1 MRHALATQETTA
13 RAGFTAERTVSIA
26 PTTSRAAPA
35 DASPRP
41 RRAERIQGKTGGLP
55 ATRGGRGP
63 HTKMDLQS
71 VIAFQKS
78 LSERGPSSED
88 AQPANPTLRALD
100 AVHKDYLKLHRRAT
114 KSYWAQPAS
123 PTLARSDST
132 PSTTPATSPSNA
144 AAEKAAVEG
153 AFFSQPGFWDV

>member
-1 MRHALATQETTA
+1 
-13 RAGFTAERTVSIA
+13 
-26 PTTSRAAPA
+26 
-35 DASPRP
+35 
-41 RRAERIQGKTGGLP
+41 
-55 ATRGGRGP
+55 
-63 HTKMDLQS
+63 MDLQS

-114 KSYWAQPAS
+114 KGYWAQPAS
-123 PTLARSDST
+123 PTMARSDST
-132 PSTTPATSPSNA
+132 PSTSTTPATSPTNA
-144 AAEKAAVEG
+144 QARPKPDVVEG

>member
-1 MRHALATQETTA
+1 
-13 RAGFTAERTVSIA
+13 
-26 PTTSRAAPA
+26 
-35 DASPRP
+35 
-41 RRAERIQGKTGGLP
+41 
-55 ATRGGRGP
+55 
-63 HTKMDLQS
+63 MDLQS

-78 LSERGPSSED
+78 LSEPARGVSDD

-123 PTLARSDST
+123 PSMARSDST
-132 PSTTPATSPSNA
+132 PATTPATSPSNA
-144 AAEKAAVEG
+144 AAEKPAVEG

>member
-1 MRHALATQETTA
+1 
-13 RAGFTAERTVSIA
+13 
-26 PTTSRAAPA
+26 
-35 DASPRP
+35 
-41 RRAERIQGKTGGLP
+41 
-55 ATRGGRGP
+55 
-63 HTKMDLQS
+63 MDLQS

-78 LSERGPSSED
+78 LSEPGRLGSED

-132 PSTTPATSPSNA
+132 PSSTPATSPSNA

>member
-1 MRHALATQETTA
+1 
-13 RAGFTAERTVSIA
+13 
-26 PTTSRAAPA
+26 
-35 DASPRP
+35 
-41 RRAERIQGKTGGLP
+41 
-55 ATRGGRGP
+55 
-63 HTKMDLQS
+63 MDLQS

-78 LSERGPSSED
+78 LSDPARLSSDD

-123 PTLARSDST
+123 PSMARSDST

-144 AAEKAAVEG
+144 DRPAKGPDVVEG

>member
-1 MRHALATQETTA
+1 
-13 RAGFTAERTVSIA
+13 
-26 PTTSRAAPA
+26 
-35 DASPRP
+35 
-41 RRAERIQGKTGGLP
+41 
-55 ATRGGRGP
+55 
-63 HTKMDLQS
+63 MDLQS

-78 LSERGPSSED
+78 LSEPGRRSSDD

-123 PTLARSDST
+123 PSMARSDST
-132 PSTTPATSPSNA
+132 PSTSTTPATSPSNA
-144 AAEKAAVEG
+144 QARPKPDVVEG

>member
-1 MRHALATQETTA
+1 
-13 RAGFTAERTVSIA
+13 
-26 PTTSRAAPA
+26 
-35 DASPRP
+35 
-41 RRAERIQGKTGGLP
+41 
-55 ATRGGRGP
+55 
-63 HTKMDLQS
+63 MDLQS

-78 LSERGPSSED
+78 LSEPARLSSED

-123 PTLARSDST
+123 PSMARSDST
-132 PSTTPATSPSNA
+132 PSSTPATSPSNA

>member
-1 MRHALATQETTA
+1 
-13 RAGFTAERTVSIA
+13 
-26 PTTSRAAPA
+26 
-35 DASPRP
+35 
-41 RRAERIQGKTGGLP
+41 
-55 ATRGGRGP
+55 
-63 HTKMDLQS
+63 MDLQS

-78 LSERGPSSED
+78 LSEPARLSSED
-88 AQPANPTLRALD
+88 SQQANPTLRALD

-114 KSYWAQPAS
+114 KSYWAPPAS
-123 PTLARSDST
+123 PSMARSDST

>member
-1 MRHALATQETTA
+1 
-13 RAGFTAERTVSIA
+13 
-26 PTTSRAAPA
+26 
-35 DASPRP
+35 
-41 RRAERIQGKTGGLP
+41 
-55 ATRGGRGP
+55 
-63 HTKMDLQS
+63 MDLQS

-78 LSERGPSSED
+78 LSEPARGVSDD

>member
-1 MRHALATQETTA
+1 
-13 RAGFTAERTVSIA
+13 
-26 PTTSRAAPA
+26 
-35 DASPRP
+35 
-41 RRAERIQGKTGGLP
+41 
-55 ATRGGRGP
+55 
-63 HTKMDLQS
+63 MDLQS

-78 LSERGPSSED
+78 LSEPARGVSDD

-132 PSTTPATSPSNA
+132 PATTPATSPSNA

>member
-1 MRHALATQETTA
+1 
-13 RAGFTAERTVSIA
+13 
-26 PTTSRAAPA
+26 
-35 DASPRP
+35 
-41 RRAERIQGKTGGLP
+41 
-55 ATRGGRGP
+55 
-63 HTKMDLQS
+63 MDLQS

-78 LSERGPSSED
+78 LSDPARLSSED
-88 AQPANPTLRALD
+88 AQQANPTLRALD

-123 PTLARSDST
+123 PTMARSDST
-132 PSTTPATSPSNA
+132 PSTSTTPATSPSNA

>member
-1 MRHALATQETTA
+1 
-13 RAGFTAERTVSIA
+13 
-26 PTTSRAAPA
+26 
-35 DASPRP
+35 
-41 RRAERIQGKTGGLP
+41 
-55 ATRGGRGP
+55 
-63 HTKMDLQS
+63 MDLQS

-78 LSERGPSSED
+78 LSEPGRVSSDD

-123 PTLARSDST
+123 PSMARSDST
-132 PSTTPATSPSNA
+132 PSSTPATSPSNA